1 MKTLETIQKLAKVG
15 KTLSKIAFI
24 FSIIG
29 AVGTAV
35 GIGGVAVLG
44 DDALKLGGDSVTSAI
59 QNESD
64 MDIPAM
70 IAAMAVGMV
79 FLIAQIFISKFA
91 EIYFKNELSD
101 GTPFTVRGAKE
112 LLRLGIIC
120 IAVSLGT
127 ALVCSI
133 GLGVASYLIP
143 SIEEASNE
151 IEGIHSVGIGIA
163 FIVCS
168 LLCRLGAEMNESQS
182 EKTEETVEQPETVE

>member
-70 IAAMAVGMV
+70 IAAMVVGMV

-91 EIYFKNELSD
+91 EIYFKNELRT
-101 GTPFTVRGAKE
+101 GHP
-112 LLRLGIIC
+112 LRFGVPKNCFASVSSALPYLSEQLSS
-120 IAVSLGT
+120 AVSVS
-127 ALVCSI
+127 ALLPTSFPP
-133 GLGVASYLIP
+133 LKKPA
-143 SIEEASNE
+143 
-151 IEGIHSVGIGIA
+151 
-163 FIVCS
+163 
-168 LLCRLGAEMNESQS
+168 M
-182 EKTEETVEQPETVE
+182 K